1 MFHRLP
7 GATPLQP
14 PTPGAGLP
22 QGTVRMETRDGVN
35 VLNLRGLKMG
45 LLINMIRRDP
55 EIAGKQI
62 VDKTGFTGS
71 FDVVDLKW
79 VGLDATSDAAVP
91 SLPTALEE
99 QLGLELT
106 ATKSPVEVV
115 VIDNIE
121 RPSPN
126 Y

>member
-1 MFHRLP
+1 
-7 GATPLQP
+7 
-14 PTPGAGLP
+14 
-22 QGTVRMETRDGVN
+22 METRDGVN